1 MTSSA
6 SDYRGQSPGNPNI
19 SWPISRPTDSSSSPE
34 PTSSPNNNNADT
46 NNTWHPR
53 RIRLQEPS
61 PPTPPPSLDRSNYP
75 NGPKSLSGI
84 SLRAFLLGTTLGL
97 TLSLTAVILTTT
109 TTTTTAH
116 PLWRAPFFLAAL
128 SAFHFLEYWVT
139 AEYNT
144 HYASI
149 SAFLLSSNGW
159 AYNLAH
165 SSAILECLLS
175 HTLWPTL
182 FPWSLNP
189 TATKIQVALGL
200 VLMAIGQITR
210 TLAMAQ
216 AGSNFNHTVQVE
228 RKDGHTLVQHG
239 IYAVLRHPS
248 YFGFF
253 WWGLG
258 TQLVLGNVVCFVGY
272 AFVLWNFFHNR
283 IYREEKFLIAFFGDE
298 YLEYRKRS
306 WVGIPGLR

>member
-6 SDYRGQSPGNPNI
+6 SAPGNPNI
-19 SWPISRPTDSSSSPE
+19 SWPISRPAESSSSPE
-34 PTSSPNNNNADT
+34 LTSTTNDT
-46 NNTWHPR
+46 NTWHPR
-53 RIRLQEPS
+53 QVRRRAPS

-75 NGPKSLSGI
+75 DGPKSLSGI
-84 SLRAFLLGTTLGL
+84 SLRAFLLGITLGL
-97 TLSLTAVILTTT
+97 TASLTAVIL
-109 TTTTTAH
+109 TTTAH
-116 PLWRAPFFLAAL
+116 PLWRAPFFLCAL

-165 SSAILECLLS
+165 SSALLECLLS
-175 HTLWPTL
+175 HTLWPAL
-182 FPWSLNP
+182 FPWSLSS
-189 TATKIQVALGL
+189 TATKAQVALGL
-200 VLMAIGQITR
+200 VLMAIGQVTR
-210 TLAMAQ
+210 TLAMVQ

-258 TQLVLGNVVCFVGY
+258 TQLVLGNVVCFAGY

-283 IYREEKFLIAFFGDE
+283 IYSASPPLLCLR
-298 YLEYRKRS
+298 
-306 WVGIPGLR
+306 WCVGYVLTGTVDL